1 MKPRNAK
8 ANQQPADPHAIA
20 IAKAVQEAVQPDT
33 VILFGSRAVGDYRP
47 DSDLDLL
54 IVTDQKHRIS
64 ARLEAEHVARHY
76 MRANPP
82 ELELGIIAMDRQT
95 FDYCRRANMHI
106 AGQAVIYGVVMSGE
120 QMDYRYHHEDEY
132 PEHWPETRQR
142 IRRAEE
148 YGYNLN
154 HFVET
159 DYYDKTLI
167 GQAAEKAL
175 ENALKGWLS
184 SLQDTGRYGHAIGAA
199 WDKIVATEDWNQP
212 FMTQLYQAVQDVF
225 DYTTFPEPGRNSPD
239 RTSNWLMLYATIY
252 DYDPSEHQMTRAEE
266 TELRDKVTY
275 AVEGIIQRIHQI
287 SGTDDTDVYDNGR
300 KPRQASERLQRQG

>member
-1 MKPRNAK
+1 MQPRNST
-8 ANQQPADPHAIA
+8 ANRQVEDQHAMAIA
-20 IAKAVQEAVQPDT
+20 RAVQVAVQPDT
-33 VILFGSRAVGDYRP
+33 VILFGSRAVGDYRS

-54 IVTDQKHRIS
+54 IVTDCEQRVS
-64 ARLEAEHVARHY
+64 ARLKAEHAARHY
-76 MRANPP
+76 MEANPP
-82 ELELGIIAMDRQT
+82 QLELGIIAMDRST

-106 AGQAVIYGVVMSGE
+106 AGQAAIYGVVMSGE
-120 QMDYRYHHEDEY
+120 SLDYRYHYGDDY

-184 SLQDTGRYGHAIGAA
+184 ALQDDGRYGHAIQAA
-199 WDKIVATEDWNQP
+199 WDKLVDIEDWTQP
-212 FMTQLYQAVQDVF
+212 GMAQLRQAVQEVF
-225 DYTTFPEPGRNSPD
+225 DYTTFADPGRNNPN
-239 RTSNWLMLYATIY
+239 RAGNWLMMYATIY
-252 DYDPSEHQMTRAEE
+252 DYAPSEHQMTRSAE
-266 TELRDKVTY
+266 TELRDLVTD
-275 AVEGIIQRIHQI
+275 AVGSIIQRIHQI
-287 SGTDDTDVYDNGR
+287 SGTDDADVYDNGR
-300 KPRQASERLQRQG
+300 KPWDRP

>member
-1 MKPRNAK
+1 MPPRNVTVNRQA
-8 ANQQPADPHAIA
+8 ADSHAMA
-20 IAKAVQEAVQPDT
+20 VARAVQAAVHPDT

-54 IVTDQKHRIS
+54 IVTDCEHRAS
-64 ARLEAEHVARHY
+64 ARLGAEYAARRY
-76 MRANPP
+76 MKANPP
-82 ELELGIIAMDRQT
+82 QLELGVIAMSRST
-95 FDYCRRANMHI
+95 FDYCRRANMHV
-106 AGQAVIYGVVMSGE
+106 AGQAAIYGVVMSGE
-120 QMDYRYHHEDEY
+120 SLDYQHHVQDDY

-184 SLQDTGRYGHAIGAA
+184 SLQDDGRYGHAIQAA
-199 WDKIVATEDWNQP
+199 WDKLVAIEDWSLP
-212 FMTQLYQAVQDVF
+212 GMAQLRQAVQEVF
-225 DYTTFPEPGRNSPD
+225 DYTTFADAGRNNPD
-239 RTSNWLMLYATIY
+239 RTGNWLMLYAAIY
-252 DYDPSEHQMTRAEE
+252 DYAPSEHQMTRAEE
-266 TELRDKVTY
+266 TRLRDLVTC
-275 AVEGIIQRIHQI
+275 AVAGIIQRIHQT
-287 SGTDDTDVYDNGR
+287 SGTNDADVYDDGR
-300 KPRQASERLQRQG
+300 KPWDRT

>member
-1 MKPRNAK
+1 MKPQNATT
-8 ANQQPADPHAIA
+8 NQQAADPHAIA

-76 MRANPP
+76 MSANPP
-82 ELELGIIAMDRQT
+82 ELELGIIAMDRQK
-95 FDYCRRANMHI
+95 FDHCRRANMHI

-120 QMDYRYHHEDEY
+120 QMDYRYHYEDEY
-132 PEHWPETRQR
+132 PEHWTETRQR

-184 SLQDTGRYGHAIGAA
+184 SLQDTGRYGHDIGAA
-199 WDKIVATEDWNQP
+199 WDKLVSTEDWNQP
-212 FMTQLYQAVQDVF
+212 DMPQLFQAVQDVF
-225 DYTTFPEPGRNSPD
+225 DYTTFPDPGRNSPD
-239 RTSNWLMLYATIY
+239 RTSNWLMMYSTIY
-252 DYDPSEHQMTRAEE
+252 DYAPPEHQMTRAEE
-266 TELRDKVTY
+266 TALRDKVTH
-275 AVEGIIQRIHQI
+275 AVEGIIQRIQQI
-287 SGTDDTDVYDNGR
+287 SGTDDADVYNHGR
-300 KPRQASERLQRQG
+300 KPWNRS